1 MAHCPSVSI
10 AGNVHTGKVA
20 IQVIQLRINPTSFLT
35 QVSSHLNHFQGV
47 QK

>member
-20 IQVIQLRINPTSFLT
+20 IQVIQLKINPTSFLT
-35 QVSSHLNHFQGV
+35 QVSSHLNHF
-47 QK
+47 